1 MQFWRKIF
9 KSKIIFIKLSA
20 KIHILGGSNLNVSK
34 FSDLDLPN
42 GLDFICS
49 LFCVGLILKET
60 DRAWYCYHMLYTGI
74 KIPIGDSSSS
84 SLWLKLTSLF
94 LILHLPYIWYQVTC
108 SRFFH
113 LKPYLLLLTQIGKLK
128 WKWKDKNIK

>member
-1 MQFWRKIF
+1 MQFWRKCF

-49 LFCVGLILKET
+49 LICVGLILKET

-113 LKPYLLLLTQIGKLK
+113 LKPYLLLLTQIGKLE
-128 WKWKDKNIK
+128 WKWKDKIIK